1 MIRFIFTPSQQI
13 PAFPLL
19 LPEVNCCEG
28 DILLLLDSSGSIS
41 NYEFAH
47 LLRFA
52 ANLLSVFSLGRG
64 HVRVGL
70 LQVGT
75 DPILEFRLDVH
86 TDQRGL
92 QEALGRVQ
100 HLQGDTNTVKALREA
115 QQLLRAA
122 DGDVPKILLW
132 LTDGACPGDVGQ
144 VMSELKAEGAFVLAV
159 STVHG
164 NYWLL
169 RDAVSPPLES
179 HFYVVDIDSI
189 EIITED
195 LRDAII
201 SMCACA
207 CMCVCVFVIAIHE
220 VPKYS
225 FYLAKWRHF
234 GYVMLCSVMELGR
247 WAG

>member
-1 MIRFIFTPSQQI
+1 MIRLIFTPSRQNH
-13 PAFPLL
+13 AFPLF

-47 LLRFA
+47 LLHFS
-52 ANLLSVFSLGRG
+52 ANLLRVFSLGRG

-75 DPILEFRLDVH
+75 DPILEFHLDVH

-92 QEALGRVQ
+92 QEALGSVQ
-100 HLQGDTNTVKALREA
+100 HLQGDTNTEKALREA

-132 LTDGACPGDVGQ
+132 LTDGAGPGDVGQ
-144 VMSELKAEGAFVLAV
+144 VMSELKAEGVFVLAV
-159 STVHG
+159 ATVHG

-179 HFYVVDIDSI
+179 HLYVVDIDSI

-201 SMCACA
+201 SMCAC
-207 CMCVCVFVIAIHE
+207 MCVCVF
-220 VPKYS
+220 
-225 FYLAKWRHF
+225 L
-234 GYVMLCSVMELGR
+234 
-247 WAG
+247 